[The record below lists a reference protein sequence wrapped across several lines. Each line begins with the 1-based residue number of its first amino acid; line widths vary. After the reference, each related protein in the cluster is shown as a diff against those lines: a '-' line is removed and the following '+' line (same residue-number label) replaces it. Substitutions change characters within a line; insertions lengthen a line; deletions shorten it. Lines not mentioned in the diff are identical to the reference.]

1 MWVQFPPGTSIF
13 CNNDR
18 ENSLLLFLFY
28 LAIGGYFETIN
39 EIENRLL
46 IKVLIQESKNEECIV
61 NRRIEIDDDLTV
73 TVIG

>member
-1 MWVQFPPGTSIF
+1 M
-13 CNNDR
+13 
-18 ENSLLLFLFY
+18 LFLIY